1 MKIAYKQLIV
11 SIPIDMTA
19 PKIVLY
25 SNLSGLDIA
34 GVNYTLNKSKLLR
47 MFNILLIN
55 KNYAS
60 SFTNECQIP
69 K

>member
-1 MKIAYKQLIV
+1 
-11 SIPIDMTA
+11 MTA

-47 MFNILLIN
+47 MLNILLIN

-60 SFTNECQIP
+60 SFTIGMPNT
-69 K
+69 